1 MRILKALDL
10 VATRHNALPAQVAI
24 AWLIAKPI
32 ITAPIASATS
42 RKQLEE
48 IMKAPAIKLS
58 GEDVAALDAAGA

>member
-1 MRILKALDL
+1 MRILKALDA
-10 VATRHNALPAQVAI
+10 VAARHDAVPAQVAI

-48 IMKAPAIKLS
+48 IMKAPDIKLS
-58 GEDVAALDAAGA
+58 REDVATLDAAGN